1 MTERQKLFCETY
13 LSNGYNALDAYH
25 NSFGNKSNKKPSYPY
40 TLLKMPEIK
49 EYIAQRR
56 QEMYESLNV
65 DSMRVI
71 SELADI
77 AFADKGDEVYNVTAK
92 LKALEQLSK
101 NMGLQANKLENNEP
115 IEVQLVT
122 EDKQNDN

>member
-56 QEMYESLNV
+56 QEMYESLNL

>member
-1 MTERQKLFCETY
+1 
-13 LSNGYNALDAYH
+13 
-25 NSFGNKSNKKPSYPY
+25 
-40 TLLKMPEIK
+40 
-49 EYIAQRR
+49 
-56 QEMYESLNV
+56 MYESLNV